1 MVKAVAFEAPPPG
14 KGLTTVIVLEPA
26 DAMSAAVILAVIRVE
41 LTIAVVRAAPSHC
54 TIAPETKLVPF
65 TVSVNAVPPATVV
78 AGDNEVTVGTGFG
91 GTLVLMVNVEELEV
105 LPLLVTV
112 T

>member
-1 MVKAVAFEAPPPG
+1 
-14 KGLTTVIVLEPA
+14 
-26 DAMSAAVILAVIRVE
+26 VE

-65 TVSVNAVPPATVV
+65 TVSVYAVPPATVV